1 MELSPRR
8 FDTAV
13 VEAPTGRIDQSNVD
27 AFQGTL
33 APYLQTCAEG
43 QQQVILDLGGLEYI
57 SSAGLRVLML
67 AAKQSKAQKGIL
79 LLTGLQPLVKEILEI
94 SKFTTVLTILP
105 SLRDALAKASPA
117 ALAAF
122 EKAA

>member
-13 VEAPTGRIDQSNVD
+13 VVAPAGRVDQSNVD
-27 AFQGTL
+27 SFQSAL
-33 APYLQTCAEG
+33 APHLQKCAEG
-43 QQQVILDLGGLEYI
+43 QDQLILDLSKLEYI

-67 AAKQSKAQKGIL
+67 AARQTKAQKGTL
-79 LLTGLQPLVKEILEI
+79 LLTGLTPLVQEILEI
-94 SKFTTVLTILP
+94 SKFTTVLSIMP
-105 SLRDALAKASPA
+105 SLRDALAKASPG

-122 EKAA
+122 ERMA